1 MKTEQVRNGRPRLS
15 VAIIVRNE
23 QEVIAETLESV
34 RAIADE
40 IIVWDSGSE
49 DDTITLARKKGA
61 KVFQGFWKNDFSA
74 ARNAC
79 LSKVTADWVLWL
91 NAGEKLGDLGAKKL
105 REFIDS
111 TADPQKVYSIMV
123 EIPPADNCTAGE
135 QIAQPRLLP
144 GKADLKFEG
153 RVRETLY
160 PSIQAAGLKIETA
173 PLRILRHPR
182 QHSQDRKARLA
193 NRNLGLVELELIDK
207 ERPNSRLFLA
217 QGEAFV
223 NLGSYDRARE
233 SFIKAIELADAGS
246 TEMLEG
252 YYGLLT
258 GYNVEANLRDAQ
270 MRVCLNALEVFP
282 LDAQLLLAIGSYF
295 QMHNRLDLATKA
307 FETAVK
313 FGQINSST
321 WHLCELPEV
330 AASCLCLALQLQGK
344 DEDAGRTLEE
354 ALNRHPQSARLLRLA
369 LELYIK
375 NGNAEQA
382 VGIAQRSEMVSSKD
396 DPLNLAIRGAC
407 KAAKHEWT
415 PALAYLQSAY
425 LMGCHSALCLRW
437 LAVTLLSNGQA
448 QAARPVLDEW
458 QKLEPANPELLAYI
472 AALRE
477 TQNTNCIQEEDE
489 EDKEVGNV
497 KTGVRQY
504 RVDSGSSIAEVN
516 SIKIPFVQHVAS
528 SEMSITEDT

>member
-23 QEVIAETLESV
+23 QEVIGETLESI

-49 DDTITLARKKGA
+49 DETINLARKKGA

-91 NAGEKLGDLGAKKL
+91 DAGEKLDNLAAKKL
-105 REFIDS
+105 RNFVDTS
-111 TADPQKVYSIMV
+111 ADPQKAYLIMV
-123 EIPPADNCTAGE
+123 EIPPTENCTAGE

-144 GKADLKFEG
+144 AKAGLKFEG

-160 PSIQAAGLKIETA
+160 PSIQAAGLKIDTA
-173 PLRILRHPR
+173 PVRIFRHCR
-182 QHSQDRKARLA
+182 QHSQARKTRLA
-193 NRNLGLVELELIDK
+193 NRDLGLVELELIDEGK
-207 ERPNSRLFLA
+207 ANPRLFLA
-217 QGEAFV
+217 QGESYV
-223 NLGSYDRARE
+223 NIGSYDHARE
-233 SFIKAIELADAGS
+233 SFIKAIELSDPGS

-258 GYNVEANLRDAQ
+258 GYNDDPSMRDAQ

-282 LDAQLLLAIGSYF
+282 LDAQLLLAVGSYF
-295 QMHNRLDLATKA
+295 QASNRLDLAARA

-313 FGQINSST
+313 FGQTNTST

-330 AASCLCLALQLQGK
+330 AASCLSLALQLQSK
-344 DEDAGRTLEE
+344 DEEACRVLEE
-354 ALNRHPQSARLLRLA
+354 ALERHPQSARLLRLA
-369 LELYIK
+369 VDLYIK

-382 VGIAQRSEMVSSKD
+382 VETAERNGMVSGKD
-396 DPLNLAIRGAC
+396 DPLMLAIRGAC
-407 KAAKHEWT
+407 KAAKQEWT

-425 LMGCHSALCLRW
+425 LMGCHGALCLRW

-448 QAARPVLDEW
+448 EAARPVLDEW

-472 AALRE
+472 AAVRE
-477 TQNTNCIQEEDE
+477 SQNAIRIKKEEE
-489 EDKEVGNV
+489 GVGKA
-497 KTGVRQY
+497 KTAVRQY
-504 RVDSGSSIAEVN
+504 RVDAGSSIAEVIP
-516 SIKIPFVQHVAS
+516 IKIPLIEHVTT

>member
-1 MKTEQVRNGRPRLS
+1 MKTEQVHNGQPRLS
-15 VAIIVRNE
+15 VAVIVRNE
-23 QEVIAETLESV
+23 QDVIAETLESI

-49 DDTITLARKKGA
+49 DDTIILARKKGA

-91 NAGEKLGDLGAKKL
+91 DAGEKLDDLGAKKL
-105 REFIDS
+105 REFIDT
-111 TADPQKVYSIMV
+111 TADPQKAYLIMV

-144 GKADLKFEG
+144 AKADLKFEG
-153 RVRETLY
+153 RVRETLF
-160 PSIQAAGLKIETA
+160 PSIQAAGLKVDTA
-173 PLRILRHPR
+173 PVRIFRNPR
-182 QHSQDRKARLA
+182 QHSQARKARLA
-193 NRNLGLVELELIDK
+193 NRNLGLVELELIDN
-207 ERPNSRLFLA
+207 ETHNPRLFLA

-233 SFIKAIELADAGS
+233 AFIKAIDLSDPGS

-258 GYNVEANLRDAQ
+258 GYNNDPSLRDAQ

-282 LDAQLLLAIGSYF
+282 LDAQLLLAIGNYF
-295 QMHNRLDLATKA
+295 QLCNRPDLAVRA

-313 FGQINSST
+313 FGQTNSST

-330 AASCLCLALQLQGK
+330 AASCLCLALQMLGK
-344 DEDAGRTLEE
+344 DEDACRALEE
-354 ALNRHPQSARLLRLA
+354 ALNRHPQSGRLLRLA
-369 LELYIK
+369 IDLYIK

-382 VGIAQRSEMVSSKD
+382 VETAQRNGMVSGKD
-396 DPLNLAIRGAC
+396 DPLILAIRGAC
-407 KAAKHEWT
+407 KAAKQEWT
-415 PALAYLQSAY
+415 PALAYLQCAY
-425 LMGCHSALCLRW
+425 LMGCHSVLCLRW

-472 AALRE
+472 AAVRE
-477 TQNTNCIQEEDE
+477 TQSAICIKDHE
-489 EDKEVGNV
+489 EVGNA
-497 KTGVRQY
+497 KTAVRQY
-504 RVDSGSSIAEVN
+504 RVDSGGSIAEVP
-516 SIKIPFVQHVAS
+516 IKIPFVQHVTS
-528 SEMSITEDT
+528 SEMSITEET